1 MQIKRMTIRFD
12 LDNPEDKQAWEYLR
26 SLKTASMNRSVLAI
40 INQSA
45 QAARISGIMRS
56 IIREELCTVLR
67 QVPVQPMRVESANTD
82 GVDDTIMDFLNGF

>member
-1 MQIKRMTIRFD
+1 MPVKRTSIRFD
-12 LDNPEDKQAWEYLR
+12 LDNPEDKQAWEYLQ
-26 SLKTASMNRSVLAI
+26 SLKTGSMNRSVLAI

-45 QAARISGIMRS
+45 QAARISGIVRS

-67 QVPVQPMRVESANTD
+67 QVPVQPVRMDSASTD

>member
-1 MQIKRMTIRFD
+1 MQIKRITIRFD

-26 SLKTASMNRSVLAI
+26 SLNTASKNRAVLTI

-45 QAARISGIMRS
+45 QAARISGIVRG

-82 GVDDTIMDFLNGF
+82 ELDDTIMDFLNGF